1 LPSVLLT
8 TSRRTSDRVR
18 SFIRDLAYSIP
29 DSIRFNRGS
38 MNMAQLRARISQVGA
53 NAAIIVSMFRGNPGE
68 LSFIDESGE
77 EILNI
82 RMESAALRREVSPDS
97 STKNVSCLGVVVK
110 EDSSERTLSLA
121 TELAEL
127 FNMELNVTASPYA
140 ITTDQSR
147 SSFVWLEDLK
157 KGKILWT
164 QYITDDHKEIGPRI
178 RISSLRRG

>member
-1 LPSVLLT
+1 MASVLLT

-18 SFIRDLAYSIP
+18 SFVRDLAHSIP
-29 DSIRFNRGS
+29 DSVRFNRGS
-38 MNMAQLRARISQVGA
+38 MNMVQLQARIKQVEA

-68 LSFIDESGE
+68 LSFIDDSGG

-97 STKNVSCLGVVVK
+97 STKNISCLGVAVK
-110 EDSSERTLSLA
+110 EDSSKHTLGLA
-121 TELAEL
+121 KELADL
-127 FNMELNVTASPYA
+127 FNVQFQLIASPYDV
-140 ITTDQSR
+140 TTNHSR
-147 SSFVWLEDLK
+147 HSFLWFEDLN

-164 QYITDDHKEIGPRI
+164 HYVTDRHTEIGPRI